1 MKLLLTGMH
10 KYTKEDL
17 KEIEELGFDVYFHE
31 NEREKIDFDVSEI
44 EVVVCTDL
52 FKVNEINKFKNLKYI
67 QLLTVGFDTMPLDYL
82 KEHNITLTNAKDTYA
97 VPMSEWTILKL
108 LEILKK
114 AREYYQNQE
123 NKLWKRDV
131 NSLELNGRN
140 VLLLG
145 YGNVSKEIIKRLKA
159 FDVNIFVNNRSKV
172 DDKDITQIGLSKE
185 ELKDI
190 EIVIVTL
197 PLAINTH
204 HLVNEEFLNK
214 LKDGVIL
221 INLARGSIINEADLV
236 KALQNNKFSGLGL
249 DVFEVEPL
257 PKESSLWEDKRV
269 YLTPHYSF
277 FSEKLKL
284 RQYNVLLAGLKE
296 IIDKE
301 QN

>member
-10 KYTKEDL
+10 KYTKENL

-97 VPMSEWTILKL
+97 IPMSEWTILKL

-221 INLARGSIINEADLV
+221 INLARGSIINEIDLV
-236 KALQNNKFSGLGL
+236 KALKNNKFSGLGL

-257 PKESSLWEDKRV
+257 PKESPLWEDKRV

-277 FSEKLKL
+277 FSEKLKV

-301 QN
+301 QK

>member
-10 KYTKEDL
+10 KYTKENL

-221 INLARGSIINEADLV
+221 INLARGSIINEADLI

-257 PKESSLWEDKRV
+257 PKESPLWEDKRV

-277 FSEKLKL
+277 FSEKLKV

-301 QN
+301 QK

>member
-10 KYTKEDL
+10 KYTKENL

-204 HLVNEEFLNK
+204 HLVNEEFLKK

-221 INLARGSIINEADLV
+221 INLARGSIINEADLI

-257 PKESSLWEDKRV
+257 PKESPLWEDKRV

-277 FSEKLKL
+277 FSEKLKV

-301 QN
+301 QK